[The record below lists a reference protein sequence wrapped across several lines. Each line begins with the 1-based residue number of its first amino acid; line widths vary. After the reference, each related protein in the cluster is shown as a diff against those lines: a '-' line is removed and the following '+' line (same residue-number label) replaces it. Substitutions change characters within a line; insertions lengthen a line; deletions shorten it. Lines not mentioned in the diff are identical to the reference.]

1 MSKYNKYIM
10 IMTSN
15 DIKSS
20 RADKQTTSGHEV
32 NDIIMNCK

>member
-15 DIKSS
+15 GIKSS
-20 RADKQTTSGHEV
+20 RADKQTTPGHEV
-32 NDIIMNCK
+32 NDIIINCK